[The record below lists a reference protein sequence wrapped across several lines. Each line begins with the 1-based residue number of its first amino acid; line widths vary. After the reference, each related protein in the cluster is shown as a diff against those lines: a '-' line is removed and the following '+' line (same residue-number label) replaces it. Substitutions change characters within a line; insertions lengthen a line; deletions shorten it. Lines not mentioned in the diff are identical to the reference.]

1 MNELKYRIIQHGSD
15 KKDEFNSLS
24 EAIDFVAKSYPE
36 FVFNDEKTNENGYYR
51 RYLWGGYR
59 EGLELFIK
67 EIKDE

>member
-1 MNELKYRIIQHGSD
+1 MKYHVIQHSSG
-15 KKDEFNSLS
+15 KKDEFNSLF

-36 FVFNDEKTNENGYYR
+36 FIFNDEKISDNGFYR

-67 EIKDE
+67 EIKPND